1 MTTYP
6 ESYVNVINII
16 NRFFGRQIMITR
28 RTDIELVKG
37 VVNRQD
43 DCFEELLE
51 RYGSKVLNLSVRIT
65 RNQED
70 AEEILQDVFITVFT
84 KIKGFEH
91 KAQFSSWLYRVTMNA
106 SFMKIRSRNRRRSVS
121 IEDVEPSVQ
130 QNWVG
135 NRTEMYDIDFMSS
148 RHEIR
153 AAIEAAVAQL
163 PEDYRAIFILRDID
177 GLSNEAVGRI
187 LQLTV
192 PAVKSRLH
200 RSRLLMREQLHTH
213 YAGYRNEVDTLDP
226 LHVV

>member
-1 MTTYP
+1 
-6 ESYVNVINII
+6 
-16 NRFFGRQIMITR
+16 MITR

-200 RSRLLMREQLHTH
+200 RSRLLMREQLQTH
-213 YAGYRNEVDTLDP
+213 YAGYRNEDDTLDP